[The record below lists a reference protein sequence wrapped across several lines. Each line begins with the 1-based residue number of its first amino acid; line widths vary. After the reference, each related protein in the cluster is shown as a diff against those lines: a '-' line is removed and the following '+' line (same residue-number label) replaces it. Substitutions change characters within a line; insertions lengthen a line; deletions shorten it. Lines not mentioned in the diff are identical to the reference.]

1 MATTLTAQEKTS
13 LVNQA
18 IKSLDYNVYSTE
30 LELIQLNAVSGS
42 DPDQISANEDKLVK
56 LNTKRT
62 ALVAELASITE

>member
-18 IKSLDYNVYSTE
+18 IKSVDYSVYSTE

-42 DPDQISANEDKLVK
+42 DPDQITANEENLTK
-56 LNTKRT
+56 LNTKRA
-62 ALVAELASITE
+62 ALVVELESITE

>member
-1 MATTLTAQEKTS
+1 MATTLTTQEKES

-18 IKSLDYNVYSTE
+18 IKSIDYAVYGVE

-42 DPDQISANEDKLVK
+42 DPAQISANEDKLVK

>member
-18 IKSLDYNVYSTE
+18 IKSVDYSVYSTE

-42 DPDQISANEDKLVK
+42 DPDQITANEEKLTK
-56 LNTKRT
+56 LNTKRA
-62 ALVAELASITE
+62 ALVVELESITE

>member
-1 MATTLTAQEKTS
+1 MTTTLTAQEKTS

-18 IKSLDYNVYSTE
+18 IKSVDYAIYSSE

-42 DPDQISANEDKLVK
+42 DPEQITAYEEKLTK

-62 ALVAELASITE
+62 ALVAELATITE

>member
-1 MATTLTAQEKTS
+1 MTTTLTAQEKTS

-18 IKSLDYNVYSTE
+18 IKSVDYAIYSSE

-42 DPDQISANEDKLVK
+42 DPEQITAYEEKLTK

-62 ALVAELASITE
+62 ALVAELATITD

>member
-18 IKSLDYNVYSTE
+18 IKSVDYSIYSTE

-42 DPDQISANEDKLVK
+42 DPDQITANEEKLVK

-62 ALVAELASITE
+62 ALVAELATITE

>member
-18 IKSLDYNVYSTE
+18 IKSVDYNIYSTE

-42 DPDQISANEDKLVK
+42 DPEQITANEDKLVK

>member
-1 MATTLTAQEKTS
+1 MTTTLTAQEKTS